1 MIHLKISIQCF
12 AIVKF
17 HLLFLQLFFFFF
29 FVILIL
35 FDSLRFE
42 TQVQSILFCFLQS
55 RCFLSWVRTLHLFA
69 TTIFYFQKFYSCF
82 QNKTCFQFQ
91 FLCIYFQIFK
101 ILTIILWMIYSTDTQ
116 FAIYIA
122 SLHHCSINSLS
133 LSIQIFNFSYI

>member
-1 MIHLKISIQCF
+1 MFCYREISSAF
-12 AIVKF
+12 SSFV
-17 HLLFLQLFFFFF
+17 FFFF

-101 ILTIILWMIYSTDTQ
+101 ILTIILWIIYSTDTQ
-116 FAIYIA
+116 FAIYIV
-122 SLHHCSINSLS
+122 SLTVRLILSVFPFRFSIFLTYKINL
-133 LSIQIFNFSYI
+133 LKKN